1 MALLSRRADVCVAR
15 PDSARATNL
24 HGAQAKVR
32 RVPAECRLSV
42 GVCCEGRRFRP
53 AVIRCL
59 DACRSAH
66 ARAFH
71 GRLCR
76 LSAIMAAVAIK
87 TAPTK
92 LSVTERPTT
101 DASTN
106 ASTARM
112 LAA

>member
-1 MALLSRRADVCVAR
+1 
-15 PDSARATNL
+15 
-24 HGAQAKVR
+24 
-32 RVPAECRLSV
+32 
-42 GVCCEGRRFRP
+42 
-53 AVIRCL
+53 
-59 DACRSAH
+59 
-66 ARAFH
+66 
-71 GRLCR
+71 
-76 LSAIMAAVAIK
+76 MAAVAIK